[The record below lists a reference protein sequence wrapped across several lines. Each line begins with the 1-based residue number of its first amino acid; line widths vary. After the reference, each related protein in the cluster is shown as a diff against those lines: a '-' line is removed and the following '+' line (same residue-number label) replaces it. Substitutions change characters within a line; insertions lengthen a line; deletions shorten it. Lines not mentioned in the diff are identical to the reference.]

1 MVRRIGLWAFVG
13 FAVGVCWAFFF
24 TVIFGHS
31 LSTNLRNAIDLA
43 VRITVPISSGG
54 RRIPM
59 TYYSAILL
67 NSATYA
73 LLGMAVEPLWRRKKV
88 LG

>member
-1 MVRRIGLWAFVG
+1 MGRRIGLWAFVG

-24 TVIFGHS
+24 AVIFGHS
-31 LSTNLRNAIDLA
+31 LSYSLQTAIDVA
-43 VRITVPISSGG
+43 VRITVPISWTGG
-54 RRIPM
+54 KIPM

-67 NSATYA
+67 NAATYA
-73 LLGMAVEPLWRRKKV
+73 LLGVAFEPLWRGKKV